1 MSERA
6 QDRLFAASGIA
17 SVVLVVAGSL
27 VGSGGGEPSYTLD
40 STRAHIAHELA
51 KPVGSSGW
59 AGAYLQLISFGLFLA
74 FAVWASAK
82 LGGGVLGA
90 LARATAV
97 SYTTLNVV
105 ALGVADAL
113 GYRAGHGVGAQLG
126 IALATRARH
135 SSSPAGS
142 LVPSSWPLPDRSRS
156 LPAGDCSCSM
166 GDRIAVVTLVATPA
180 LVEHGGQVG
189 YFLWLIWIVAASIAL
204 ARGKRVQPS
213 SSQSR
218 EAQAPRGAASAG

>member
-6 QDRLFAASGIA
+6 QDRLFAACGIA

-27 VGSGGGEPSYTLD
+27 VGSGGGQPSYTLD

-51 KPVGSSGW
+51 KPVGSAGW

-82 LGGGVLGA
+82 LGGGLLGA

-126 IALATRARH
+126 IALANT
-135 SSSPAGS
+135 SSALFIASWILSAFFLAAAG
-142 LVPSSWPLPDRSRS
+142 PLALASGRRLLGWS
-156 LPAGDCSCSM
+156 AIG
-166 GDRIAVVTLVATPA
+166 IAVVTLVATPA

-204 ARGKRVQPS
+204 ARGKRVQP
-213 SSQSR
+213 
-218 EAQAPRGAASAG
+218 AAVAIA